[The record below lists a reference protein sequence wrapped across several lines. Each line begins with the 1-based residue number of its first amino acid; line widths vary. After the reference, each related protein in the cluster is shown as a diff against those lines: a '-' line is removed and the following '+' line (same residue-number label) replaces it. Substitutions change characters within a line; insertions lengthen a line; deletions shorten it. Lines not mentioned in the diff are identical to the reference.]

1 MESERFTLPEVLFH
15 PSDIGIN
22 QMGVVEATGEAIK
35 CLREVSPEK
44 AKGGGGKLSMCCVV
58 MCCVVLSCVLCCMML
73 FCVVLL
79 QLLCEYQ

>member
-44 AKGGGGKLSMCCVV
+44 AKGGGASCP
-58 MCCVVLSCVLCCMML
+58 CVVLSCVVLYYHVC
-73 FCVVLL
+73 CVV
-79 QLLCEYQ
+79 

>member
-1 MESERFTLPEVLFH
+1 MHMWNNGSICFPPCLLPAQVLTMESERFTLPEVLFH

-44 AKGGGGKLSMCCVV
+44 AKGGGGTGAV
-58 MCCVVLSCVLCCMML
+58 
-73 FCVVLL
+73 
-79 QLLCEYQ
+79 